1 MVAIV
6 YSGGMWGIEGFPVE
20 VQVDIS
26 SGLPSFNIVGLP
38 DSAVKEAKERVRS
51 ALKNS
56 GFGFPLKRITVNL
69 SPSDRKKAGTHYDL
83 PIALGILEATGSL
96 KTRDYI
102 ILGELSLSGELKKVS
117 GILALLIS
125 LKEKGFKNFIVPE
138 ENAEEGS
145 LIKDINV
152 YTFSTLKEVVDFLRG
167 KLKKNCLT
175 FKKLEKKKGVHE
187 DLRDVKGQILGKRAL
202 EISAAG
208 FHHLLLVGS
217 AGAGKSMLAKRIKS
231 ISPPMEFEEVLE
243 VSKIYSIYG
252 RDELITERPF
262 HSPHHTSSEIAL
274 IGGGNPPKPGVISL
288 AHRGYLLLDEMAE
301 FPKKTIEAL
310 RQPLEEGRVQISR
323 AGNNV
328 VFPADFTLIGT
339 MNPCPC
345 GNYKNPFKECVCSEK
360 EIKAYNKK
368 ISEPIKDR
376 IDLKVWIYP
385 LKEEELLTLPEGE
398 SSERVKKRVE
408 TAYNIQKERCVFN
421 GRLSNEKVNEYCIK
435 LMERGAKTLL
445 KEAVR
450 SLKLSARS
458 YYKLL
463 KVSRTIADLDESEKI
478 KDEHI
483 AEALQFRI

>member
-1 MVAIV
+1 MVAVV

-20 VQVDIS
+20 VQVDVS

-38 DSAVKEAKERVRS
+38 DNAVKEAKERVRS

-69 SPSDRKKAGTHYDL
+69 SPSDRKKLGTHYDL
-83 PIALGILEATGSL
+83 PIALGILEATGNV
-96 KTRDYI
+96 KTKDFI
-102 ILGELSLSGELKKVS
+102 ILGELSLNGELKKVK

-125 LKEKGFKNFIVPE
+125 LKEKGFKNFIISE
-138 ENAEEGS
+138 GNSAEGS
-145 LIKDINV
+145 LIREINV
-152 YTFSTLKEVVDFLRG
+152 YAFNTLKEVVDFLRG
-167 KLKKNCLT
+167 ELNKGTLSFREPEKNKS
-175 FKKLEKKKGVHE
+175 FDE
-187 DLRDVKGQILGKRAL
+187 DLRDVKGQTLGKRAL

-208 FHHLLLVGS
+208 FHHLMLVGS

-243 VSKIYSIYG
+243 VSKIYSLYG
-252 RDELITERPF
+252 KEELITERPF
-262 HSPHHTSSEIAL
+262 QSPHHTSSEIAL

-301 FPKKTIEAL
+301 FPRKTIEAL
-310 RQPLEEGRVQISR
+310 RQPLEEERVQVSR

-328 VFPADFTLIGT
+328 IFPAEFTLIGT

-360 EIKAYNKK
+360 EIKVYNKK

-376 IDLKVWIYP
+376 IDLKVWVYP
-385 LKEEELLTLPEGE
+385 LKEEDLLKLPEGE
-398 SSERVKKRVE
+398 SSEEVRKRVE
-408 TAYNIQKERCVFN
+408 TAYNIQKERGVFN
-421 GRLSNEKVNEYCIK
+421 GRMSNEEVNKYC
-435 LMERGAKTLL
+435 LNLLERNGKILL
-445 KEAVR
+445 REAVKN
-450 SLKLSARS
+450 LKISARS

-463 KVSRTIADLDESEKI
+463 KVSRTIADLEESDKI
-478 KDEHI
+478 KEEHI

>member
-167 KLKKNCLT
+167 ELRKNCLP

-408 TAYNIQKERCVFN
+408 TAYNIQKERGVFN

>member
-20 VQVDIS
+20 VHVDIS

-167 KLKKNCLT
+167 ELRKNCLP

-408 TAYNIQKERCVFN
+408 TAYNIQKERGVFN